1 MRVGAGEDRRV
12 LEVAETVDGLALR
25 RWARV
30 CIAGLENHCDE
41 INYLNVFPVP
51 DADTGTN
58 LLATMRSAVGAVES
72 VGEGDGAAA
81 VAKALA
87 RGAVSGA
94 RGNSGAILSQVLRG
108 FARGIVESAT
118 PDLLGGAGLRSA
130 LRYATDLA
138 LAAVSV
144 PMAGT
149 IVTVLESA
157 ARAVDA
163 AEPNA
168 SLTELVRTAA
178 DTAAEALSRTPTQLD
193 VLGAAGVVDAGGL
206 GLVVI
211 LDALVET
218 VTGYAPERAP
228 LSTRPGEG
236 GTEAGNRCSAPHL
249 VHEVSGQDYEVMYL
263 VAADDGSIE
272 TLRAR
277 LGELG
282 DSVVIVS
289 DGGVEDDGDSA
300 SDDGG
305 GAAAGVTWSVHV
317 HCADAGAAI
326 EAGLA
331 AGRLSDVRITCFVL
345 DASRSAAVSGHAPR
359 AVLAVVEG
367 EGSVELFAQEGAQ
380 VLRSYGA
387 ITPTQLLA
395 AIRGTGL
402 REVMVLPNGAL
413 PAQDLVAV
421 GAQARG
427 DDREVV
433 FLPSSS
439 TVQALAAI
447 AVHDPDRIGVD
458 DAFAMS
464 EAAAATR
471 WGSLRIA
478 GERALTYVGTCE
490 PGDGLGL
497 VGHEVVVID
506 PDVVAAGC
514 RLVELVLGAGGE
526 LVTILLGAKATDDL
540 GERVAAYI
548 TSRHPGVEAVVYR
561 GGQSRDLLQF
571 GVE

>member
-1 MRVGAGEDRRV
+1 M

-25 RWARV
+25 RWAHT
-30 CIAGLENHCDE
+30 CITGLEDHCDE
-41 INYLNVFPVP
+41 INDLNVFPVP

-58 LLATMRSAVGAVES
+58 LLATMRSAVCAGES
-72 VGEGDGAAA
+72 VGEDDGAAA

-108 FARGIVESAT
+108 FARGLEESAT
-118 PDLLGGAGLRSA
+118 PEILGGTGLRSA

-157 ARAVDA
+157 ADAVEA

-168 SLTELVRTAA
+168 SLTQLVRVAA
-178 DTAAEALSRTPTQLD
+178 DTAAEALSRTPKQLD

-218 VTGYAPERAP
+218 VTGHTPERSSLA
-228 LSTRPGEG
+228 TRQGTSLPTCQGERG
-236 GTEAGNRCSAPHL
+236 SDTGHVYSAPHL
-249 VHEVSGQDYEVMYL
+249 AHEVPGQDYEVMYL
-263 VAADDGSIE
+263 VAADDGSIS

-289 DGGVEDDGDSA
+289 DGGDDAGD

-305 GAAAGVTWSVHV
+305 ASAGAMWSVHV

-345 DASRSAAVSGHAPR
+345 DASRSAAAAGRGPR
-359 AVLAVVEG
+359 AILSVVEG
-367 EGSVELFAQEGAQ
+367 EGSAELFSQEGAQ

-387 ITPTQLLA
+387 ITPAQLLA
-395 AIRGTGL
+395 AIRGTGR

-439 TVQALAAI
+439 TVQALAAL

-478 GERALTYVGTCE
+478 DERALTYVGTCE

-526 LVTILLGAKATDDL
+526 LVTILLGAKATDEL

-548 TSRHPGVEAVVYR
+548 SSRNPGVEVVVYR